1 MKHDK
6 IRIAKLL
13 ANYNQ
18 GSRREVEKLINEKKV
33 YLNGK
38 LVVSPVTFAD
48 KNDDITINKKKI
60 KFVKKVEILKFY
72 KPKNILC
79 SKSKQDDRQIVYE
92 IIQSKYKNFIFAGRL
107 DYKSEGLMILTNSS
121 LICRNLELPINKFDR
136 VYEVRVYGEFKLN
149 NLDKI
154 SNGTVINQIKYKP
167 FKYKI
172 MSKIKKNTNLHMTL
186 QEGKKNEIREI
197 FKSLNLQVNKLKRIS
212 YGPFNLHNMRSGNIE
227 KVSKYE
233 LNKYE
238 NYIRFKKR

>member
-18 GSRREVEKLINEKKV
+18 GSRREIEKLINEKKV

-92 IIQSKYKNFIFAGRL
+92 IIQSKYKNFIF
-107 DYKSEGLMILTNSS
+107 
-121 LICRNLELPINKFDR
+121 
-136 VYEVRVYGEFKLN
+136 
-149 NLDKI
+149 
-154 SNGTVINQIKYKP
+154 
-167 FKYKI
+167 
-172 MSKIKKNTNLHMTL
+172 
-186 QEGKKNEIREI
+186 
-197 FKSLNLQVNKLKRIS
+197 
-212 YGPFNLHNMRSGNIE
+212 
-227 KVSKYE
+227 
-233 LNKYE
+233 
-238 NYIRFKKR
+238 